1 MALSDVKFLPDNGLT
16 NEPKLVPALY
26 NYLRVDGAEKN
37 VRIHL
42 RHSGDELIQDRL
54 NIITLTEI

>member
-1 MALSDVKFLPDNGLT
+1 VALSDVKFLPDNGLM
-16 NEPKLVPALY
+16 NEPKLVAALY

-42 RHSGDELIQDRL
+42 RHNGDGLI
-54 NIITLTEI
+54 